1 MADLLLAFP
10 QYLQLSIQLVE
21 LRLQLLHV
29 ARVTPVREKSLELFL
44 LLSEDVLHGGDGL
57 GVITVAQE
65 LNLGNALLYL
75 LDETVLFLV
84 DELHTLV

>member
-10 QYLQLSIQLVE
+10 QYLQLSVQLVE

-29 ARVTPVREKSLELFL
+29 ARVTPVREKCLELFL